1 MRRSKG
7 FSLMELLLAVALGAL
22 LLLAGVS
29 ALTGLQTQMRL
40 YTAVALFA
48 SSLQTARSEALSRGA
63 AIELQIDPTRT
74 AFLTVPRGIA
84 PQGEWQFLPPGVSF
98 SKFPASN
105 LTFYSR
111 GVAVPAATYHL
122 SADRWS
128 AEVVVAGGGRIR
140 WRFLD
145 DS

>member
-1 MRRSKG
+1 MRCRKG
-7 FSLMELLLAVALGAL
+7 FSLMELLMAVALGAL
-22 LLLAGVS
+22 LLLAGGS
-29 ALTGLQTQMRL
+29 ALTRLQTQMRL
-40 YTAVALFA
+40 YTGAALFA
-48 SSLQTARSEALSRGA
+48 SSLQTARSEALSKGA
-63 AIELQIDPTRT
+63 AIEMQIAPTGT
-74 AFLTVPRGIA
+74 AFVSVPRGSAA
-84 PQGEWQFLPPGVSF
+84 PSDWQTLPSGVSF
-98 SKFPASN
+98 TRAPASN

-122 SADRWS
+122 TASRWS